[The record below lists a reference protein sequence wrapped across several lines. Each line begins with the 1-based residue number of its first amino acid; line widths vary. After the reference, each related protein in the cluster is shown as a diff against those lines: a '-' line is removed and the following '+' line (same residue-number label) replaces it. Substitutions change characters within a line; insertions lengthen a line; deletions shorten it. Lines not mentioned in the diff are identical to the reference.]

1 MCGYL
6 LHLQNFLIDTTG
18 HIKLTDFGLA
28 AGALNPGKIE
38 HLKHKVSRS
47 AQRPRLETQVTLL
60 PGFAHSL
67 LGYAMARLTRYD
79 PPLFFRPQLDEVADS
94 PLVYRST
101 LEMKSI
107 YKTLRL
113 ADARYAD
120 SVVGSPDYMA
130 IETLRGQSYSYSVDY
145 WSLGCILFEC
155 VPRCLPSRNLSS
167 SLPCD
172 DVDSDVLRS
181 PERTGSWRASRPFR
195 ERCRTRRGPTSRT
208 GSASCADRT
217 MIGRRT

>member
-1 MCGYL
+1 MT
-6 LHLQNFLIDTTG
+6 H
-18 HIKLTDFGLA
+18 A
-28 AGALNPGKIE
+28 PA
-38 HLKHKVSRS
+38 
-47 AQRPRLETQVTLL
+47 
-60 PGFAHSL
+60 
-67 LGYAMARLTRYD
+67 
-79 PPLFFRPQLDEVADS
+79 QLDEVADNS

-155 VPRCLPSRNLSS
+155 VPRRLS
-167 SLPCD
+167 L
-172 DVDSDVLRS
+172 S
-181 PERTGSWRASRPFR
+181 PFIITLMR
-195 ERCRTRRGPTSRT
+195 
-208 GSASCADRT
+208 
-217 MIGRRT
+217 